1 MKIESL
7 EIGMK
12 QNIIFKSFWKSH
24 KFSLIGIF
32 AFVAIV
38 CAVGCSLFTVL
49 YSTSSYERSE
59 IRRGEFG
66 DISFWLTKFPSENEQ
81 KDLAKNIYELEKVE
95 SLNFQ
100 NMIMANYEISHT
112 ESDSEGCFIV
122 DDGRYKKLGSMNEE
136 LKIGE
141 CLVPFSFSEIYE
153 GVGIGDF
160 VEVVVG
166 RNGLTEKLKIV
177 NFFEDPFMGST
188 MVGMKTILIS
198 QADFEKMALMISEND
213 FDALARD
220 GLLLH
225 VKEKKSVTAN
235 GGFNFNKYLNEN
247 SDISLYTEDVHST
260 DTMIH
265 FMLLLSNSFAAMF
278 GTFALVLFL
287 VTVFVLSHAIR
298 TAVNEERSHFG
309 IYKELGYESKDLAE
323 NFSML
328 FMVPVIFASLIGAV
342 LSFPISKII
351 LKSQR
356 TTTSLFVPVDIPY
369 MIFVLFLAVIC
380 TVLFGF
386 VFLQSS
392 RIRKISP
399 LDAIRL
405 TGNKNQIKANT
416 SIHKKG
422 LLFWMA
428 LRQIESRKR
437 DYFSTLIISLLL
449 VLFSTFVVRIN
460 VWLGPNGEGLMY
472 AFNPTDM
479 HFGVQSFGEET
490 IEDFEEII
498 NQYSQ
503 IKEHYVLGM
512 PTLRI
517 DGKDYTANVTDAPEF
532 FQIFDGRSCTS
543 DNEIVITEFLMHDLG
558 LKIGDTVKIGSR
570 YSPEQ
575 DFVITGTYQC
585 ANDTGE
591 NFGMTKEGYLRIGRD
606 NPALWCHHY
615 FLHDEA
621 KKFEIMNTLEE
632 KFGSD
637 VHVHENN
644 WPGLYGILRA
654 MKMLIVFMYVVSGI
668 FVLIAIIL
676 SSKKIIAEEKNDLSS
691 YRLLGFSFESLR
703 WSFVLRFLIVAIIG
717 SVIALVAGAL
727 ISDPLIDILM
737 RSAGIAGFASHMG
750 LQKGILP
757 AVIIVL
763 MFIFFA
769 WIFGERIRKF
779 R

>member
-1 MKIESL
+1 MKRNKL
-7 EIGMK
+7 
-12 QNIIFKSFWKSH
+12 IFKSFWKSH

-38 CAVGCSLFTVL
+38 CAVSCSLFTVL
-49 YSTSSYERSE
+49 HSTASYENKE
-59 IRRGEFG
+59 IERAGFG
-66 DISFWLTKFPSENEQ
+66 DISFWLTNFISENE
-81 KDLAKNIYELEKVE
+81 KSELVKNLSELEKVE

-122 DDGRYKKLGSMNEE
+122 DDGRYRKLKMENGE
-136 LKIGE
+136 LKNGT
-141 CLVPFSFSEIYE
+141 CFVPLSFSEIYE
-153 GVGIGDF
+153 NVEIGKT
-160 VEVVVG
+160 VEVVIG
-166 RNGLTEKLKIV
+166 RNGLTKNLEIAG
-177 NFFEDPFMGST
+177 FFEDPFMGST
-188 MVGMKTILIS
+188 MFGMKTILIS
-198 QADFEKMALMISEND
+198 RSDFDEMSSMVLENS

-220 GLLLH
+220 GILLH
-225 VKEKKSVTAN
+225 VKAKKAN
-235 GGFNFNKYLNEN
+235 TPKNNFNLNKYLNEE
-247 SDISLYTEDVHST
+247 SDITKYTEDVHST

-287 VTVFVLSHAIR
+287 VTLFVLSHTVKTAID
-298 TAVNEERSHFG
+298 EEKNHFG
-309 IYKELGYESKDLAE
+309 IYKELGYESRILSI
-323 NFSML
+323 NFSLL
-328 FMVPVIFASLIGAV
+328 FMIPVILGSIMGAFLSIPASRV
-342 LSFPISKII
+342 I
-351 LKSQR
+351 LKSQNA
-356 TTTSLFVPVDIPY
+356 TTSLFIPVETP
-369 MIFVLFLAVIC
+369 FVLFILFLILIWALFFAF
-380 TVLFGF
+380 VLF
-386 VFLQSS
+386 QSG

-399 LDAIRL
+399 LDAIRRTENENRL
-405 TGNKNQIKANT
+405 NRKTI
-416 SIHKKG
+416 IHKKG
-422 LLFWMA
+422 LLLWMA
-428 LRQIESRKR
+428 LRQVESRKK
-437 DYFSTLIISLLL
+437 DYFSTLIISILL

-460 VWLGPNGEGLMY
+460 VWLGPRGEGLMD

-479 HFGVQSFGEET
+479 HLGVQSFGEET

-512 PTLRI
+512 PTLRLN
-517 DGKDYTANVTDAPEF
+517 GKDYTANVTDASNHF
-532 FQIFDGRSCTS
+532 HIFEGRTCSE
-543 DNEIVITEFLMHDLG
+543 DNEIVITEFLMQDLG
-558 LKIGDTVKIGSR
+558 LKIGDKARIGSR
-570 YSPEQ
+570 YTPGQ

-591 NFGMTKEGYLRIGRD
+591 NFGMTKDGYLRIGRD

-615 FLHDEA
+615 FLQDEN
-621 KKFEIMNTLEE
+621 KKFEIMDALEQ

-637 VHVHENN
+637 VHIHENS

-654 MKMLIVFMYVVSGI
+654 MKMLIVFMYVISGI
-668 FVLIAIIL
+668 FILISIVL
-676 SSKKIIAEEKNDLSS
+676 SSKRIITEEKKDLNN

-717 SVIALVAGAL
+717 SVIALIAGAL

-737 RSAGIAGFASHMG
+737 RSAGIAGFSSHPG
-750 LQKGILP
+750 LQMVILP
-757 AVIIVL
+757 AAIIVL

-769 WIFGERIRKF
+769 WLFGERIRKF